1 MENNRIDDTI
11 LATVI
16 YGRIEPKIYAFETAT
31 IPNYLKV
38 GDTFRTVEERLNE
51 WRKAGF
57 KDLSPVG
64 DWSAEI
70 KGKDVYFRDY
80 AVHEYLEPHHER
92 LTRDIFPD
100 KPYSQEFFKNAS
112 KADVEEAISDII
124 TAYDNGGA
132 NYTYYGI
139 KERTAKELV
148 YPRDPFDWEPRKPL
162 QTDAI
167 ARFEAARQN
176 NKENL
181 LMYAVMRFGKS
192 FTSLC
197 CAKAMNAKFVLIVSG
212 KADVAD
218 EWKENVQR
226 PGQFDNFVFLNT
238 KSLKKNDTAISN
250 AQKEKN
256 CIVLFLTLQDLSKE
270 KKRFEELF
278 KTQIDLMI
286 IDETH
291 FGARADTLGKVIAD
305 AHYKKDTYLEEIE
318 KKDGIKNEALGSLQ
332 RDKAEKELE
341 KATKGLNV
349 KVKLHLSGT
358 PYRILMGGEFGK
370 DDVISF
376 CQYSDIIAE
385 KEKWYNDN
393 IADGRQE
400 VTGKEEWDNPYYGF
414 PQMVRFAFNLNE
426 SSMDRIKQL
435 EEQGYSYRLSAL
447 FAPQSVEKDDE
458 KKYRKFVYE
467 SEVLDF
473 LRAIDGTQ
481 IDQNV
486 LCFLDNQR
494 IKDGKLCRHIVIVLP
509 YCASCDAMESL
520 INEYSSDFRNL
531 SEYEIINISGIDSKY
546 NKINEVKSKIRSC
559 ESEDKKTIT
568 LTVNRMLTGCT
579 VPEWDTMIF
588 LKDTASPQDYDQAIF
603 RLQSQ
608 YVVEYEGTKIVDG
621 KEEKKTLKK
630 DMKPQTL
637 LVDFNPQRMYYLQET
652 KSRINNIN
660 TEDGGNDESE
670 KRIKRDLEV
679 SPIIHISENKL
690 VEVKPTDILKAVS
703 EYSVNRGITEAA
715 NDIIV
720 DPNLIKVE
728 RIKQIIDKEYE
739 ISSGKGLAQQAY
751 NGEETDLDDDDV
763 KTSGETS
770 DKKERNTDRQT
781 PAEADAETA
790 KKETEK
796 KVFIKKCRSYYRRVL
811 FYSFLCKSEDEIK
824 NLDELLSSINTPEN
838 ERIFEHLGMNKD
850 FLKLM
855 KENMSGGALR
865 SLDEKIFDLYRLSHE
880 YDDADEDPIKRAVTA
895 MKSFGKIS
903 DSEVV
908 TPQHIATEM
917 VDQIPEE
924 DFKKVFVGDGKI
936 LDIASKTG
944 EFATAAYRRAVS
956 LGIPKERIQNKICSI
971 PTSKLAYEF
980 TRFVYEKLGLCVN
993 NIAYHFSSYDLLD
1006 IKQTYRKGKKAGQ
1019 PSKEIDYEK
1028 IKALLSQKKPFDEI
1042 KLSDTVAEGD
1052 EKVKFNVVV
1061 GNPPY
1066 QEGYSGGSS
1075 GANSIYHE
1083 YIDVA
1088 QKIASVAVMIHPARF
1103 LFRAGSTPKKW
1114 IDRILQQPTF
1124 SIKEYQAN
1132 SDLVFPD
1139 LSTPIPGGITIS
1151 YFDANHPVKPIDVFY
1166 PYDSLQSVV
1175 DKVTGSSN
1183 FESLSNI
1190 VLTSFAYHFTEKL
1203 HQDHPEVKTI
1213 MSKGHASDLKSNVFK
1228 KLPHIFLEEAPE
1240 GKEIEYAC
1248 IIGRA
1253 DGNRTYRYIKREYIN
1268 DVSNYDY
1275 YKLFMSKADGAAGQ
1289 IGMPIPAR
1297 IISEALIG
1305 EPKCGSTE
1313 TFLSIGRFHS
1323 LSEAN
1328 NAQKYLKT
1336 QFARVLLGSLKATQD
1351 LTPSKWTNV
1360 PMQDFSN
1367 SSDIDWS
1374 KSISEIDVK
1383 LYEKYE
1389 LTPDEIEFIESM
1401 IKPME

>member
-1 MENNRIDDTI
+1 MVNNRIDDAI
-11 LATVI
+11 LKTVI

-70 KGKDVYFRDY
+70 EGKDVYFRDY
-80 AVHEYLEPHHER
+80 AVHEYLEPNHER

-112 KADVEEAISDII
+112 KADVEDAISDII
-124 TAYDNGGA
+124 TAFDNGGA

-139 KERTAKELV
+139 KERTAKETV
-148 YPRDPFDWEPRKPL
+148 YPRDSFNWEPRKPL

-167 ARFEAARQN
+167 TKFEAALQSNR
-176 NKENL
+176 ESL

-226 PGQFDNFVFLNT
+226 PGQFEDFVFLNT
-238 KSLKKNDTAISN
+238 KSLKKNDKAISN
-250 AQKEKN
+250 AQKDNK

-278 KTQIDLMI
+278 KTPIDLMI

-305 AHYKKDTYLEEIE
+305 AHYKKDTYLEKIE
-318 KKDGIKNEALGSLQ
+318 KTDGIKNEALGSLQ
-332 RDKAEKELE
+332 RDKVEKALE
-341 KATKGLNV
+341 KASNDLCV

-358 PYRILMGGEFGK
+358 PYRILMGSEFGK

-376 CQYSDIIAE
+376 CQYSDIILE
-385 KEKWYNDN
+385 KEKWYHEN

-400 VTGKEEWDNPYYGF
+400 ITGKEEWDNPYFGF

-458 KKYRKFVYE
+458 QKYRKFVYE

-486 LCFLDNQR
+486 LCFLDNKR
-494 IKDGKLCRHIVIVLP
+494 IKDGKLCRHIVMVLP

-520 INEYSSDFRNL
+520 INEHSSDFCNL

-546 NKINEVKSKIRSC
+546 NKISEVKSKIRSC

-637 LVDFNPQRMYYLQET
+637 LVDFDPQRMFYLQET

-660 TEDGGNDESE
+660 TEDGGNEESE

-679 SPIIHISENKL
+679 SPIIHISESKL

-720 DPNLIKVE
+720 DPNLINVESIKKV
-728 RIKQIIDKEYE
+728 IDKEYE

-751 NGEETDLDDDDV
+751 TGDGTDLDDDDV
-763 KTSGETS
+763 KTSGDTS
-770 DKKERNTDRQT
+770 NKKDNDTDRQT
-781 PAEADAETA
+781 SEENDAETS
-790 KKETEK
+790 KGETEK
-796 KVFIKKCRSYYRRVL
+796 KVFIKKCRSYYRRIL

-824 NLDELLSSINTPEN
+824 NLDEVLRSVNTPEN
-838 ERIFEHLGMNKD
+838 ERIFKHLGMNKD
-850 FLKLM
+850 FLELM
-855 KENMSGGALR
+855 KESMNGGALR
-865 SLDEKIFDLYRLSHE
+865 SLDDKIFDLYRLSHE

-917 VDQIPEE
+917 VNQIPEE
-924 DFKKVFVGDGKI
+924 DFRKAFDGNGKI
-936 LDIASKTG
+936 LDIASKMG
-944 EFATAAYRRAVS
+944 EFATAVYRRAVS
-956 LGIPKERIQNKICSI
+956 LGIPEEKVQNSIYSI

-1006 IKQTYRKGKKAGQ
+1006 IKQTYQKGKKAGQ

-1028 IKALLSQKKPFDEI
+1028 IKAFLTQKKPFDEI

-1052 EKVKFNVVV
+1052 EKVNFNVVV

-1066 QEGYSGGSS
+1066 QEIVSKAAGNKSLGK
-1075 GANSIYHE
+1075 
-1083 YIDVA
+1083 
-1088 QKIASVAVMIHPARF
+1088 Q
-1103 LFRAGSTPKKW
+1103 LFPSF
-1114 IDRILQQPTF
+1114 I
-1124 SIKEYQAN
+1124 
-1132 SDLVFPD
+1132 V
-1139 LSTPIPGGITIS
+1139 LSTKLTDR
-1151 YFDANHPVKPIDVFY
+1151 F
-1166 PYDSLQSVV
+1166 
-1175 DKVTGSSN
+1175 VT
-1183 FESLSNI
+1183 
-1190 VLTSFAYHFTEKL
+1190 
-1203 HQDHPEVKTI
+1203 
-1213 MSKGHASDLKSNVFK
+1213 
-1228 KLPHIFLEEAPE
+1228 
-1240 GKEIEYAC
+1240 
-1248 IIGRA
+1248 
-1253 DGNRTYRYIKREYIN
+1253 
-1268 DVSNYDY
+1268 
-1275 YKLFMSKADGAAGQ
+1275 
-1289 IGMPIPAR
+1289 
-1297 IISEALIG
+1297 LI
-1305 EPKCGSTE
+1305 
-1313 TFLSIGRFHS
+1313 
-1323 LSEAN
+1323 
-1328 NAQKYLKT
+1328 
-1336 QFARVLLGSLKATQD
+1336 
-1351 LTPSKWTNV
+1351 TPSKWFTSQGQDGSFAPLREYAKENNHFKYIKNYSDNAPIFSSVALGAVNYFLYDKEYIGDVVFSSDHSECTRPLFEDGMDIILPIDQMVSIVKKVTNHPGFRSLMDYTYGRDAFGIPGKKEILNANTSERHFSGSVSVRCAHEVIRYIAKDQITKNIDLVNQWKIFTSKGNGAAGTIEVGKANAIIGKAYIGDPDSACSDSLIPIGPFGTEEKVINLVKYMSTKFLRFMVGVMKSSRNIYQVVYKFV
-1360 PMQDFSN
+1360 PVQDFTSA
-1367 SSDIDWS
+1367 SDIDWS
-1374 KSISEIDVK
+1374 KSIAEIDAI
-1383 LYEKYE
+1383 LYEKYN
-1389 LTPDEIEFIESM
+1389 LTPDEIDFIEST

>member
-1 MENNRIDDTI
+1 MENNRIDDAI

-51 WRKAGF
+51 WRNAGF

-70 KGKDVYFRDY
+70 EGKDVYFRDY
-80 AVHEYLEPHHER
+80 AVHEYLEPNHER
-92 LTRDIFPD
+92 LTRDSFPD
-100 KPYSQEFFKNAS
+100 KPYSREFFKNAS
-112 KADVEEAISDII
+112 KADVEDAICDII
-124 TAYDNGGA
+124 TAFDNGGA
-132 NYTYYGI
+132 NYAYYGI
-139 KERTAKELV
+139 KERTAKEAV
-148 YPRDPFDWEPRKPL
+148 YPRDPFNWEPRKPL

-167 ARFEAARQN
+167 AKFEAALQSNR
-176 NKENL
+176 ESL

-226 PGQFDNFVFLNT
+226 PGQFENFVFLNT
-238 KSLKKNDTAISN
+238 KSLKKNDKAITD
-250 AQKEKN
+250 AQRDNK

-305 AHYKKDTYLEEIE
+305 AHYKTDTYLKEIE
-318 KKDGIKNEALGSLQ
+318 KTDGIKNEALGSLQ
-332 RDKAEKELE
+332 RDKAEKEL
-341 KATKGLNV
+341 KKVTKGLSV

-358 PYRILMGGEFGK
+358 PYRILMGSEFGK

-376 CQYSDIIAE
+376 CQYSDVIAE

-393 IADGRQE
+393 IADGRQA
-400 VTGKEEWDNPYYGF
+400 VTRKEEWDNPYYGF
-414 PQMVRFAFNLNE
+414 PQMVRFAFNLNK

-435 EEQGYSYRLSAL
+435 EEQGYTYRLSAL
-447 FAPQSVEKDDE
+447 FAPRSVEKDDGKE
-458 KKYRKFVYE
+458 YRKFVYE

-473 LRAIDGTQ
+473 LYAIDGTQ
-481 IDQNV
+481 KDQN
-486 LCFLDNQR
+486 LLSFLDNQR
-494 IKDGKLCRHIVIVLP
+494 IKDGKLCRHIVMVLP
-509 YCASCDAMESL
+509 YCASCDAMETL
-520 INEYSSDFRNL
+520 IKEHMSDFINL

-546 NKINEVKSKIRSC
+546 NKISEVKSKIRSC

-608 YVVEYEGTKIVDG
+608 YVVEYESTKIVDG

-637 LVDFNPQRMYYLQET
+637 LVDFNPQRMFYLQET
-652 KSRINNIN
+652 KSRIYNIN
-660 TEDGGNDESE
+660 TEDGGNEESE
-670 KRIKRDLEV
+670 KRIERDLEV

-690 VEVKPTDILKAVS
+690 VEVKPIDILKAVS

-720 DPNLIKVE
+720 DTNLINVE
-728 RIKQIIDKEYE
+728 SIKKIIDKEFE
-739 ISSGKGLAQQAY
+739 ISSGKGLAQQTY
-751 NGEETDLDDDDV
+751 TGDGTDLDDDDI
-763 KTSGETS
+763 KTGGETS
-770 DKKERNTDRQT
+770 NKKDNNAGHQGQEGT
-781 PAEADAETA
+781 DAETS
-790 KKETEK
+790 EEGTEK
-796 KVFIKKCRSYYRRVL
+796 KVFIKKCRSYYRRIL

-824 NLDELLSSINTPEN
+824 NLNEVLRSVDTPEN
-838 ERIFEHLGMNKD
+838 ERIFKHLGMNKD
-850 FLKLM
+850 FLELL

-936 LDIASKTG
+936 LDIASKMG
-944 EFATAAYRRAVS
+944 EFATAVYRRAVS
-956 LGIPKERIQNKICSI
+956 LEIPEEKVQNRIYSI

-980 TRFVYEKLGLCVN
+980 TRFVYEKLGLRIN
-993 NIAYHFSSYDLLD
+993 NIAYHFTSYDLLD
-1006 IKQTYRKGKKAGQ
+1006 IKPIYKKRKKVGQ
-1019 PSKEIDYEK
+1019 PSKEIDYKK
-1028 IKALLSQKKPFDEI
+1028 IKALITQKKPFDEI
-1042 KLSDTVAEGD
+1042 KLSDTVAEGE

-1066 QEGYSGGSS
+1066 QDKKRS
-1075 GANSIYHE
+1075 NSPRDLPIYDKFMSE
-1083 YIDVA
+1083 AYELADR
-1088 QKIASVAVMIHPARF
+1088 VMLITPARF
-1103 LFRAGSTPKKW
+1103 LFNAGFTPGKW
-1114 IDRILQQPTF
+1114 NRKMLNDEHLKVVFFEAKSQNVF
-1124 SIKEYQAN
+1124 SNTQ
-1132 SDLVFPD
+1132 
-1139 LSTPIPGGITIS
+1139 IPGGVAITYRDS
-1151 YFDANHPVKPIDVFY
+1151 TVVFGRIGKFIPY
-1166 PYDSLQSVV
+1166 PELVSIMKKCKS
-1175 DKVTGSSN
+1175 DKVMTDLISSRDLFHYSDLFFESFPEKRKINNNNNVVNSNAFEKFEDVYTEKPTRDDDICFLGRYHNKRQNRYILKEYIEFNPYISQCKVVFAQTNGGAGTITEEKAAAVMGKPTVYYELSGFTDSFICVGLGRDKVAADNCAKYIRTKFMRALLATLKRTGS
-1183 FESLSNI
+1183 I
-1190 VLTSFAYHFTEKL
+1190 TK
-1203 HQDHPEVKTI
+1203 D
-1213 MSKGHASDLKSNVFK
+1213 
-1228 KLPHIFLEEAPE
+1228 
-1240 GKEIEYAC
+1240 
-1248 IIGRA
+1248 
-1253 DGNRTYRYIKREYIN
+1253 
-1268 DVSNYDY
+1268 
-1275 YKLFMSKADGAAGQ
+1275 
-1289 IGMPIPAR
+1289 
-1297 IISEALIG
+1297 
-1305 EPKCGSTE
+1305 
-1313 TFLSIGRFHS
+1313 
-1323 LSEAN
+1323 
-1328 NAQKYLKT
+1328 
-1336 QFARVLLGSLKATQD
+1336 
-1351 LTPSKWTNV
+1351 KWANV
-1360 PMQDFSN
+1360 PVQDFTPN
-1367 SSDIDWS
+1367 SDIDWS
-1374 KSISEIDVK
+1374 QSIADIDRQ
-1383 LYEKYE
+1383 LYAKYGLDE
-1389 LTPDEIEFIESM
+1389 NEIEFIEAHVKEM
-1401 IKPME
+1401 